1 VKRLNALGGNA
12 FYQASL
18 DLSMPNYLPEE
29 YGIKT
34 GLFLEA
40 GAVGLLSDVDKSD
53 PIEFT
58 DSYGRDAVQLVQ
70 DDLSL
75 RASTGLSVY
84 WTSPFGPIR
93 FDFSHILQSEE
104 YDRTESFRFSTST
117 RF

>member
-1 VKRLNALGGNA
+1 MKRLNALGGNA
-12 FYQASL
+12 FYQSSL
-18 DLSMPNYLPEE
+18 DISMPNYLPEE

-40 GAVGLLSDVDKSD
+40 GAVGLLSDIDKSD
-53 PIEFT
+53 PVEFT
-58 DSYGRDAVQLVQ
+58 DTFGRDAVQLIE

-75 RASTGLSVY
+75 RAST
-84 WTSPFGPIR
+84 FGPIR
-93 FDFSHILQSEE
+93 FDFSQILKSEE

>member
-1 VKRLNALGGNA
+1 
-12 FYQASL
+12 
-18 DLSMPNYLPEE
+18 MPNYLPEE

-40 GAVGLLSDVDKSD
+40 GAVGLLSDIDKSD
-53 PIEFT
+53 PVEFT
-58 DSYGRDAVQLVQ
+58 DTFGRDAVQLIE

-84 WTSPFGPIR
+84 WSSPFGPIR
-93 FDFSHILQSEE
+93 FDFSHILKSEE